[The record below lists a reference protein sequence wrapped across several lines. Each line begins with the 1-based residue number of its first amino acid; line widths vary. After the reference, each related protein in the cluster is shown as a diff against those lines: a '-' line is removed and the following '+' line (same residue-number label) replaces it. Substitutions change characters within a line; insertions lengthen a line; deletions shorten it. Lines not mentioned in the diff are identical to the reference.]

1 MDHFTRRQVMAGA
14 LAAPALIGLGR
25 AANAATTL
33 KISHQFPGGT
43 LESGDFRDRLCRKFA
58 LEIGSRTKGALTAEV
73 YPNSSLVKTNA
84 QFSALRRGA
93 LDLTL
98 YPLAYAGGE
107 VPELNI
113 TLMPCMV
120 SSYTQ
125 GAAWKSADIGK
136 ELVKLLAD
144 KGVII
149 VAWIWQAGGCASRG
163 AKLVGPEDAK
173 GQKVR
178 GGSREMD
185 LMFKQA
191 GAAVVS
197 LPSNEA
203 YAAMQTGAVDSVVTS
218 STSLISFHMEELAKH
233 LTAGGGRSYWFMFE
247 PLLMSK
253 AVFDALPKDQQ
264 DQIMALG
271 ASLEAFGTAS
281 AKADDTAVVEVYKA
295 KGCETHQLDEASLAK
310 WRELARVS
318 AWKDYAEKSE
328 SAAKFMKLAQFVAE
342 NTA

>member
-1 MDHFTRRQVMAGA
+1 MDKFTRRHVMASA
-14 LAAPALIGLGR
+14 LAAPALIGLARGAR
-25 AANAATTL
+25 ASTTL

-58 LEIGSRTKGALTAEV
+58 LEIGSRTNGAVTAEV

-93 LDLTL
+93 LDMTL

-149 VAWIWQAGGCASRG
+149 VAWLWQAGGCASRG
-163 AKLVGPEDAK
+163 AQLVGPEDAK

-218 STSLISFHMEELAKH
+218 STSLISFHLEELAKH
-233 LTAGGGRSYWFMFE
+233 LTGGGGRSYWFMFE

-271 ASLEAFGTAS
+271 ASLESFGTAS
-281 AKADDTAVVEVYKA
+281 AKADDSAVVEVYKA
-295 KGCETHQLDEASLAK
+295 KGCANHQLDAATLAK

-318 AWKDYAEKSE
+318 AWKDYADKSE
-328 SAAKFMKLAQFVAE
+328 SAAKFMKLAQIIAE